1 MKKKSAVLFTTVVAL
16 AMFSG
21 VAYSA
26 SGLKLIVNGNV
37 ITPEVPPQIIDGS
50 TMVPIR
56 AVSEALGADVQWKEA
71 EQTVIVNQP
80 DRASLQRQI
89 DLLQAA
95 LAPESA
101 DEVVKAWAKGV
112 KNRNG
117 AAQYALLSAELRKQT
132 AKTYEE
138 LNWVTGVSSPWID
151 SYQVSDSVKAE
162 DGSVS
167 YKVTFQLKTSTGS
180 AGEGTV
186 KVTVGSKDGKWM
198 VTGLSYKDGSDA
210 LNGLVVVPGA

>member
-1 MKKKSAVLFTTVVAL
+1 MKKKSVVLLSTVVAL

-56 AVSEALGADVQWKEA
+56 AVSEALGADVQWNEA
-71 EQTVIVNQP
+71 EQTVTVNQS
-80 DRASLQRQI
+80 DRASMQRQI
-89 DLLQAA
+89 DLLQTA
-95 LAPESA
+95 LAAESA
-101 DEVVKAWAKGV
+101 DQAVKTWAKEV

-117 AAQYALLSAELRKQT
+117 AAQYALLSPELRSET
-132 AKTYEE
+132 VKTYED

-151 SYQVSDSVKAE
+151 SYQVSDGVQA
-162 DGSVS
+162 DNGSVS
-167 YKVTFQLKTSTGS
+167 YDVGFQLKTSTGS

-186 KVTVGSKDGKWM
+186 KVTVGMKDGKWM
-198 VTGLSYKDGSDA
+198 VTGLTYKDGSDE